1 MAEMKIGFVTF
12 NPGSGDGDHAVTV
25 SGEKYEGRVQRT
37 LQVEFG
43 AESWNVK
50 KSATINQAPVAEFVK
65 IDSTASVGKGGG
77 TVTINGTSNSTKL
90 TFSLT
95 PDESHPLT
103 LEIPASYQ
111 AAGKATSNGAVIAND
126 PGATGGF
133 AFRIVFSGIPENAE
147 VNDLVNTLKV
157 TAAGGQ
163 TANTV
168 ITQTAGDPFLEIDKE
183 VINLDANG
191 TPQTINVNS
200 NIRWTIA
207 QAVSRLT
214 SRIMS

>member
-1 MAEMKIGFVTF
+1 MAELKIGFVTF
-12 NPGSGDGDHAVTV
+12 NPGSGDGDQAVTV
-25 SGEKYEGRVQRT
+25 TGEKYEGRVQRT
-37 LQVEFG
+37 LQVEFSS
-43 AESWNVK
+43 ESGNVK
-50 KSATINQAPVAEFVK
+50 KSTTINQSPAAEFVK
-65 IDSTASVGKGGG
+65 IDSTASVGKEGG

-95 PDESHPLT
+95 PDETHPLT

-111 AAGKATSNGAVIAND
+111 AAGKATNNGATIADD
-126 PGATGGF
+126 PGATGPF
-133 AFRIVFSGIPENAE
+133 AFSIVFSDIAENT
-147 VNDLVNTLKV
+147 VLNDLVNTLKV

-168 ITQTAGDPFLEIDKE
+168 ITQTAGDPFLEIDKD

-200 NIRWTIA
+200 NTKWTIS
-207 QAVSRLT
+207 QAVSRLV
-214 SRIMS
+214 RKVMK

>member
-12 NPGSGDGDHAVTV
+12 NPGSGDGDQAVTV

-37 LQVEFG
+37 QQVEFG
-43 AESWNVK
+43 AESGGVK
-50 KSATINQAPVAEFVK
+50 KSATINQSPAAEFVK
-65 IDSTASVGKGGG
+65 IDPTASVGKGGG

-95 PDESHPLT
+95 PDETHPLT

-111 AAGKATSNGAVIAND
+111 AAGKTTNNGVTIADD
-126 PGATGGF
+126 PGATGSF
-133 AFRIVFSGIPENAE
+133 AFSIVFSDIAENTDL
-147 VNDLVNTLKV
+147 NDLVNTLKV
-157 TAAGGQ
+157 TASGGQ

-168 ITQTAGDPFLEIDKE
+168 ITQAAGDPFLEIDKD

-200 NIRWTIA
+200 NTKWTIS
-207 QAVSRLT
+207 QAVSRLV
-214 SRIMS
+214 RKVMK

>member
-12 NPGSGDGDHAVTV
+12 NPGSGDGDQAVTV
-25 SGEKYEGRVQRT
+25 SGEKYEGRVRRT

-43 AESWNVK
+43 AESGVVK
-50 KSATINQAPVAEFVK
+50 KSATINQAAAAEFVK
-65 IDSTASVGKGGG
+65 IDPTASVGKGGG

-95 PDESHPLT
+95 PDKSHPLA
-103 LEIPASYQ
+103 LKIPASYQ
-111 AAGKATSNGAVIAND
+111 AAGKATNNGAVIVDD

-133 AFRIVFSGIPENAE
+133 AFSIVFSDIAANTNI
-147 VNDLVNTLKV
+147 NDLVNTLKV

-163 TANTV
+163 AANTV

-183 VINLDANG
+183 VINLSAIG
-191 TPQTINVNS
+191 TPQTINVNA
-200 NIRWTIA
+200 NIKWTIK
-207 QAVSRLT
+207 QAVSKSVRKV
-214 SRIMS
+214 ME

>member
-12 NPGSGDGDHAVTV
+12 NPGSGDGDQAVTV

-37 LQVEFG
+37 QQVEFG
-43 AESWNVK
+43 AESGGVK
-50 KSATINQAPVAEFVK
+50 KSATINQSPVAEFVK
-65 IDSTASVGKGGG
+65 IDSTASVGKEGG

-95 PDESHPLT
+95 PDGDHPLT
-103 LEIPASYQ
+103 LELPANYQ
-111 AAGKATSNGAVIAND
+111 AAGKTTNNGATIADD
-126 PGATGGF
+126 PGATGSF
-133 AFRIVFSGIPENAE
+133 AFSIVFSGIAENTD

-157 TAAGGQ
+157 TAEGGQ

-168 ITQTAGDPFLEIDKE
+168 ITQTAGDPFLEIDKN

-200 NIRWTIA
+200 DIKWTIT
-207 QAVSRLT
+207 QAVSRLV
-214 SRIMS
+214 RKVMK

>member
-12 NPGSGDGDHAVTV
+12 NPGSGDGDQAVTV

-37 LQVEFG
+37 QQVEFG
-43 AESWNVK
+43 AESGGIK
-50 KSATINQAPVAEFVK
+50 KSATINQSPVAEFVK
-65 IDSTASVGKGGG
+65 IDSTASVGKEGG

-95 PDESHPLT
+95 PDGDHPLT
-103 LEIPASYQ
+103 LKLPANYQ
-111 AAGKATSNGAVIAND
+111 AAGKTTNNGATIADD
-126 PGATGGF
+126 PGATGSF
-133 AFRIVFSGIPENAE
+133 AFSIVFSGIAENTN

-157 TAAGGQ
+157 TAEGGQ

-168 ITQTAGDPFLEIDKE
+168 ITQTAGDPFLEIDKN
-183 VINLDANG
+183 VINLNANG

-200 NIRWTIA
+200 NIKWTIT
-207 QAVSRLT
+207 QAVFRLV
-214 SRIMS
+214 RKVMK

>member
-1 MAEMKIGFVTF
+1 MAELKIGFVTF
-12 NPGSGDGDHAVTV
+12 NPGSGDGDQAVTV
-25 SGEKYEGRVQRT
+25 TGEKYEGRVQRT
-37 LQVEFG
+37 LQVEFSS
-43 AESWNVK
+43 ESGNIK
-50 KSATINQAPVAEFVK
+50 KSTTINQSPAAEFVK
-65 IDSTASVGKGGG
+65 IDSTASVGKEGG

-95 PDESHPLT
+95 PDETHPLT

-111 AAGKATSNGAVIAND
+111 AAGKATNNGATIADD
-126 PGATGGF
+126 PGATGPF
-133 AFRIVFSGIPENAE
+133 AFSIVFSDIAENT
-147 VNDLVNTLKV
+147 VLNDLVNTLKV

-168 ITQTAGDPFLEIDKE
+168 ITQTAGDPFLEIDKD

-200 NIRWTIA
+200 NTKWTIS
-207 QAVSRLT
+207 QAVYRLV
-214 SRIMS
+214 RKVMK

>member
-12 NPGSGDGDHAVTV
+12 NPGSGDGDQSVIV

-43 AESWNVK
+43 AESGDVK
-50 KSATINQAPVAEFVK
+50 KSAIINQASVAEFVK
-65 IDSTASVGKGGG
+65 IDSTASVGKEGG
-77 TVTINGTSNSTKL
+77 TVTIKGTSNSTKL

-95 PDESHPLT
+95 PDKSHPLT
-103 LEIPASYQ
+103 LAIPASYQ
-111 AAGKATSNGAVIAND
+111 AAGKATSNGAVIADD

-133 AFRIVFSGIPENAE
+133 AFSIVFPDIPKNAN

-157 TAAGGQ
+157 TTAGGHA
-163 TANTV
+163 ANTV

-191 TPQTINVNS
+191 TPQTINVNA
-200 NIRWTIA
+200 NIRWTIT
-207 QAVSRLT
+207 QTVSKLVRKV
-214 SRIMS
+214 MK

>member
-1 MAEMKIGFVTF
+1 MAEVKIGFVTF
-12 NPGSGDGDHAVTV
+12 NPGSGDGDQAVIV

-43 AESWNVK
+43 AESGGVK
-50 KSATINQAPVAEFVK
+50 KGATINQAAVAEFVK
-65 IDSTASVGKGGG
+65 IDPTASVGKEGG

-95 PDESHPLT
+95 PDKSHPLV
-103 LEIPASYQ
+103 LKMPASYQ
-111 AAGKATSNGAVIAND
+111 AAGKATSNGAVIADD

-133 AFRIVFSGIPENAE
+133 AFSIVFSGIAANA
-147 VNDLVNTLKV
+147 NIYDLISTLKV

-168 ITQTAGDPFLEIDKE
+168 ITQTAGDPFLEIDKK
-183 VINLDANG
+183 VINLNANG
-191 TPQTINVNS
+191 TPQTVNVNA
-200 NIRWTIA
+200 NIKWTIT
-207 QAVSRLT
+207 QAVSKLVRT
-214 SRIMS
+214 VMK

>member
-1 MAEMKIGFVTF
+1 MEELKIGFVTF
-12 NPGSGDGDHAVTV
+12 NPGSGDGDQAVIV

-43 AESWNVK
+43 AESGDVK
-50 KSATINQAPVAEFVK
+50 KSVTINQTSVAEFVK
-65 IDSTASVGKGGG
+65 INPTASVRKEGG

-95 PDESHPLT
+95 PDESHPLV

-111 AAGKATSNGAVIAND
+111 AAGKATNNGAVIADD

-133 AFRIVFSGIPENAE
+133 AFSIVFSGIPKNAY

-157 TAAGGQ
+157 TSAGGK

-168 ITQTAGDPFLEIDKE
+168 ITQTAGDMFLEVDKE

-191 TPQTINVNS
+191 TPQTINVNA
-200 NIRWTIA
+200 NIRWTIT
-207 QAVSRLT
+207 QYVSKLVGKV
-214 SRIMS
+214 MK

>member
-12 NPGSGDGDHAVTV
+12 NPGSGDGDQVVTV

-43 AESWNVK
+43 AESGGVK
-50 KSATINQAPVAEFVK
+50 KSATINQSPVAEFVK
-65 IDSTASVGKGGG
+65 IDPTASVGKEGG

-95 PDESHPLT
+95 PDKTHPLT
-103 LEIPASYQ
+103 LEIPSSYQ
-111 AAGKATSNGAVIAND
+111 AAGKATNNGAVIADD
-126 PGATGGF
+126 PGATGSF
-133 AFRIVFSGIPENAE
+133 ATN

-157 TAAGGQ
+157 TASGGQ

-191 TPQTINVNS
+191 TPLTINVNS
-200 NIRWTIA
+200 NIRWSIT
-207 QAVSRLT
+207 QAVSRLA
-214 SRIMS
+214 RRVMS